1 MFPNGNSGNIP
12 GSGEKGDPGAGR
24 VRGVDVDL
32 HLLDLRYEALRKR
45 SPTLERQLL
54 ASLAEVGQQSPIV
67 VVEAADARLVVIDG
81 YKRVRA
87 LRRLARDTVQT
98 TRWELKEVEALLLER
113 LMRVAGEDALEHGW
127 LLTELHER
135 FGLSL
140 DELARRFDK
149 SKSWVSRR
157 LSLVK
162 ELPAEI
168 QAQVRAGEVAAH
180 AAMKYLVPLA
190 RANAK
195 AATRLSASMASLK
208 PTTRQVGAL
217 YAGWQAGTEQTRE
230 LILNTPRVFLLA
242 QAEQRRAQAQAE
254 KSPTQL
260 LVDELGAMSGIAR
273 RARRRLEQGLLQR
286 LLAGEHEEV
295 GRLFA
300 QARADTQGLFTRFE
314 REAPDAGRSNAH
326 GNPEAA

>member
-1 MFPNGNSGNIP
+1 
-12 GSGEKGDPGAGR
+12 

-45 SPTLERQLL
+45 SPAVERQLL

-67 VVEAADARLVVIDG
+67 VVEAADDARVVVIDG

-87 LRRLARDTVQT
+87 LRRLARDTVQA

-140 DELARRFDK
+140 EELAKRFDK

-168 QAQVRAGEVAAH
+168 QAQVRAGDIAAH

-195 AATRLSASMASLK
+195 AATRLSASMAPLK

-217 YAGWQAGTEQTRE
+217 YGGWQAGTEQTRE
-230 LILNTPRVFLLA
+230 LILNTPHVFLLA
-242 QAEQRRAQAQAE
+242 QAEQRRAQTAE

-260 LVDELGAMSGIAR
+260 LLDELGAMSGLAR

-286 LLAGEHEEV
+286 LLAGEREEV

-300 QARADTQGLFTRFE
+300 QARADTQALFTRFE
-314 REAPDAGRSNAH
+314 REVPDAGRSNAH

>member
-1 MFPNGNSGNIP
+1 ML
-12 GSGEKGDPGAGR
+12 
-24 VRGVDVDL
+24 GVDIDL
-32 HLLDLRYEALRKR
+32 HQLDLRYEALRKR
-45 SPTLERQLL
+45 NPAVERQLL

-67 VVEAADARLVVIDG
+67 VVEADVRFVVIDG

-87 LRRLARDTVQT
+87 LRRLARDTVQA
-98 TRWELKEVEALLLER
+98 TRWDLKEVEALLLER
-113 LMRVAGEDALEHGW
+113 LMRVPGEDALEHGW

-135 FGLSL
+135 FGLSF

-168 QAQVRAGEVAAH
+168 QAQVRAGAIAAH

-195 AATRLSASMASLK
+195 AATRLSAAMAPMK

-217 YAGWQAGTEQTRE
+217 YAGWHAGTEQTRE
-230 LILNTPRVFLLA
+230 LILSTPHVFLLA
-242 QAEQRRAQAQAE
+242 QAEQRRSETSE
-254 KSPTQL
+254 KSSIQL
-260 LVDELGAMSGIAR
+260 LLDDLGAMSGIAR
-273 RARRRLEQGLLQR
+273 RARRRLEQGLLPR
-286 LLAGEHEEV
+286 LLAGEREEV
-295 GRLFA
+295 ERHFA
-300 QARADTQGLFTRFE
+300 RARADTQGLFTRFE
-314 REAPDAGRSNAH
+314 REAPNAGRGNAH
-326 GNPEAA
+326 GDPEASREGPRQ